1 MKKETITV
9 YSCCFCSK
17 VSRHAPAMQ
26 RHESRCRKNPHTHSQ
41 CYDCAFYV
49 QADKEED
56 VPTTYGEGEVEMF
69 LLTPNRCTKRGIKL
83 FNGLR
88 WCKETLAQM
97 KTNGN
102 YMPMPSKADGCEFY
116 EKRYND

>member
-49 QADKEED
+49 QAAKEED
-56 VPTTYGEGEVEMF
+56 VPTTYGEGDVEIF
-69 LLTPNRCTKRGIKL
+69 RLTPNRCTKKNIKL

-88 WCKETLAQM
+88 WCKETLARM

-102 YMPMPSKADGCEFY
+102 YMPMPSKADGCELY
-116 EKRYND
+116 KKR